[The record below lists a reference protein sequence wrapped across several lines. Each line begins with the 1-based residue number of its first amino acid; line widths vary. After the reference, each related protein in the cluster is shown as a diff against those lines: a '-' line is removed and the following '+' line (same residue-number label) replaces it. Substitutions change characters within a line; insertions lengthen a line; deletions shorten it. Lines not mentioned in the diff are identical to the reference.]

1 MKTFAK
7 TAMVR
12 AVRTLPPRARKVI
25 FDGLAKDTDS
35 FQAAGEIARRLGLS
49 GFVAEGDCGVIRGAL
64 DDDSVLAKYA
74 KDGSWSP
81 NERSLFKSS
90 LPSKVEPIW
99 ILAPT

>member
-1 MKTFAK
+1 MSQMKTFAK

-64 DDDSVLAKYA
+64 DDDFSVGKIRQGRFLVT
-74 KDGSWSP
+74 
-81 NERSLFKSS
+81 E
-90 LPSKVEPIW
+90 
-99 ILAPT
+99 